1 MVDTAKKRKIGALW
15 RPFQVYGKRRL
26 TFMMWISFSLIGCA
40 VGILVS
46 ILRHSIFT
54 DGLDI
59 GDAIQ
64 IELLNGAFYTYSIA
78 LIASVLGSVFINF
91 VDNEYFKFRRYKVTL
106 IAISVYALLFGG
118 VMYALSINTYT
129 AEELSEAKIQFCWGQ
144 VIMLFLAVVLSIY
157 AFFVCRMDAHT
168 DLFDDIVENF
178 EEKKSFQ
185 KFPDSIP
192 SNE

>member
-1 MVDTAKKRKIGALW
+1 MADSGKKKNTRALW
-15 RPFQVYGKRRL
+15 RPFQIYGKRRL
-26 TFMMWISFSLIGCA
+26 TFMMWISFSLIGGA

-54 DGLDI
+54 DGLNL

-91 VDNEYFKFRRYKVTL
+91 VDNEHFKFRRYKVTL

-129 AEELSEAKIQFCWGQ
+129 AEELKKANIQFGWGQ
-144 VIMLFLAVVLSIY
+144 VVMLILAIVLSVY
-157 AFFVCRMDAHT
+157 AFFVCKMDDHT
-168 DLFDDIVENF
+168 DLFDDIVETF
-178 EEKKSFQ
+178 EEKKTPQ

-192 SNE
+192 GNE

>member
-1 MVDTAKKRKIGALW
+1 MADSGKKRNTRALW
-15 RPFQVYGKRRL
+15 RPFQIYGKRRL
-26 TFMMWISFSLIGCA
+26 TFMMWISFSLIGGA

-54 DGLDI
+54 DGLNL

-91 VDNEYFKFRRYKVTL
+91 VDNEHFKFRRYKVTL

-129 AEELSEAKIQFCWGQ
+129 AEELKKANIQFGWGQ
-144 VIMLFLAVVLSIY
+144 VVMLILAIVLSVY
-157 AFFVCRMDAHT
+157 AFFVCKMDDHT
-168 DLFDDIVENF
+168 DLFDDIVETF
-178 EEKKSFQ
+178 EEKKTPQ